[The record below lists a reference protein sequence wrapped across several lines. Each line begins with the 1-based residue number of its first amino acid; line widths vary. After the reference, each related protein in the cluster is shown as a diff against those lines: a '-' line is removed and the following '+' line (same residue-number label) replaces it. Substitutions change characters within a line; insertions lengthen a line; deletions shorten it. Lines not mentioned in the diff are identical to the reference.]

1 VISIVVP
8 VHNAGHYLGELLGSL
23 ASQENPGPWEIVLV
37 DNLSTDDS
45 LGLADPYRDRLPLKT
60 VTASARANPAYARNV
75 GAQNATGDKLLFVD
89 ADDAI
94 DPGYVS
100 AMSKALEVRPL
111 VTSRV
116 DSERLNP
123 EWTRKAYGLPWQAD
137 AVQVLFD
144 FMPAAGIN
152 IGIDRDLYFA
162 IGGFPEE
169 FSGSEDVAF
178 CWKAQLETGAS
189 LRFVA
194 DAVYCYRYRT
204 TLPKLFMQAANWGR
218 DSVLLYKTF
227 RSAGMPARP
236 LSAAITD
243 WTSAIAGALQT
254 TSSEARAQ
262 YAVRLGFCVGRL
274 RGSLQYRASY
284 F

>member
-1 VISIVVP
+1 MISVVIP
-8 VHNAGHYLGELLGSL
+8 VHNARDYLGELLGSL

-45 LGLADPYRDRLPLKT
+45 LGLAHSYRDRLPLKT
-60 VTASARANPAYARNV
+60 VAATARANPAYARNV
-75 GAQNATGDKLLFVD
+75 GAQTAAGNRLLFVD

-100 AMSKALEVRPL
+100 AMSRALDARPL

-137 AVQVLFD
+137 AVHVLFD

-178 CWKAQLETGAS
+178 CWKAQLQAGMP
-189 LRFVA
+189 LRFVT
-194 DAVYCYRYRT
+194 DAVYYYRYRT
-204 TLPKLFMQAANWGR
+204 TLPKLFMQAATWGR

-227 RSAGMPARP
+227 RSAGMPARRF
-236 LSAAITD
+236 STAITD
-243 WTSAIAGALQT
+243 WISAIAGALQA
-254 TSSEARAQ
+254 SSREARAP
-262 YAVRLGFCVGRL
+262 YAVKLGFCIGRL
-274 RGSLQYRASY
+274 RGSLQYRARY